1 LFGFILFKNA
11 VFERVNNI
19 FVYYFEQK
27 TRENMK
33 TNLLKKQFLLLF
45 FLVSTSIFNGL
56 LAQGTTKTAEQWIAI
71 AKSGK
76 KDLTNANLIGAN
88 LSQLNLSGADLSGAN
103 LSGANLSNAILTDC
117 NFYKTNLTGA
127 NLSGATLTRASFLS
141 ANMPYVNLKG
151 ANMEQTLLQ
160 EANLQFAVLNG
171 VNLQSANLM
180 LADLKNADLQEA
192 NLTNA
197 LMEYSTTPN
206 NKVPEMAETESLSK
220 ALDLLD
226 QNINV
231 FVRLTGAKINKN
243 TKGLN
248 FLWAKKNGAVIV
260 AVN

>member
-1 LFGFILFKNA
+1 
-11 VFERVNNI
+11 
-19 FVYYFEQK
+19 
-27 TRENMK
+27 
-33 TNLLKKQFLLLF
+33 
-45 FLVSTSIFNGL
+45 
-56 LAQGTTKTAEQWIAI
+56 
-71 AKSGK
+71 
-76 KDLTNANLIGAN
+76 
-88 LSQLNLSGADLSGAN
+88 
-103 LSGANLSNAILTDC
+103 
-117 NFYKTNLTGA
+117 
-127 NLSGATLTRASFLS
+127 
-141 ANMPYVNLKG
+141 MPYVNLKG